1 MIHFKDPLDQVSL
14 KKQILI
20 EAVNASPVVIG
31 ESVAVKEE
39 LVTSW
44 TNNKDRVVSVKIEK
58 VNQKTLIVLN
68 DEYRN
73 PSKHKI
79 DKEDVEGRNLRKIG
93 ANPFD
98 EKFDSIR
105 TVAYQLESI
114 IYTLDL
120 TKDRRKNSDGI
131 DEPVKM
137 FGIQVNELNWNPYV
151 FDKDGKKRYYQR
163 DFCWSLKDKQLLIE
177 SIYNKMDCG
186 KILIRKHSWSKL
198 ESLAKMGVTELAFKD
213 IIDGKQRM
221 KTIQEFIFNEFPDMD
236 GNFYADLSAHS
247 QHKFTDH
254 QLFSFAEMP
263 ESTTDEEVIYQ
274 FLKMNFTGVPQSQ
287 EHLDFVKEIS
297 TKF

>member
-20 EAVNASPVVIG
+20 EAVNASPFVKG
-31 ESVAVKEE
+31 ETVSVREE

-98 EKFDSIR
+98 EKFDSVR

-120 TKDRRKNSDGI
+120 TKDRRKNSGGI
-131 DEPVKM
+131 DEPIKM
-137 FGIQVNELNWNPYV
+137 SGIDINELNWNPYV

-177 SIYNKMDCG
+177 SI
-186 KILIRKHSWSKL
+186 
-198 ESLAKMGVTELAFKD
+198 
-213 IIDGKQRM
+213 
-221 KTIQEFIFNEFPDMD
+221 
-236 GNFYADLSAHS
+236 
-247 QHKFTDH
+247 
-254 QLFSFAEMP
+254 
-263 ESTTDEEVIYQ
+263 
-274 FLKMNFTGVPQSQ
+274 
-287 EHLDFVKEIS
+287 
-297 TKF
+297 